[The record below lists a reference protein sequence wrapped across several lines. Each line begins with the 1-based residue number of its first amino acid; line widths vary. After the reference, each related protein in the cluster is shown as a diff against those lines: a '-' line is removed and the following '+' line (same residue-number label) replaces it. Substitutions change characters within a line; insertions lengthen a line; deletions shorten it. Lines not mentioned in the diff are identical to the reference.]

1 MPDQPLN
8 SSTRLLRAGRPRH
21 GWVNTPVTRASTYV
35 FDSVDTWRETRANRE
50 TRRMASYGA
59 RGTDSTFALED
70 ALLELEGGYRAQ
82 LFPTGHAAI
91 ATLLLGLLSPGDHV
105 LMTDAV
111 YEPVRRFCSQH
122 LARFGIAVE
131 FFLPD
136 GSDLAGRLRPET
148 KLIYAECPG
157 SLAFE
162 MMDLPEAA
170 RLARRH
176 GCLLAVDNTWGS
188 GLLYRPLALGAD
200 VSVLAATKYLGGH
213 ADVMMGAIVSSEHA
227 WEAVQ
232 RASVGFGQ
240 TVGADD
246 AYLVL
251 RGMRSLIPR
260 MEMHAGHA
268 MKVAGWLRAQP
279 AVARVL
285 SPALPG
291 DPGYALWR
299 RDCHGTNGLLA
310 VEFVPSISAEAM
322 EAAIDR
328 LQLFGIGASWG
339 GFESLALPVD
349 MAKAR
354 TVADWS
360 GRGAMMR
367 LHVGLEDPD
376 DLVADLRQA
385 LSAISP

>member
-1 MPDQPLN
+1 
-8 SSTRLLRAGRPRH
+8 
-21 GWVNTPVTRASTYV
+21 
-35 FDSVDTWRETRANRE
+35 
-50 TRRMASYGA
+50 
-59 RGTDSTFALED
+59 
-70 ALLELEGGYRAQ
+70 
-82 LFPTGHAAI
+82 
-91 ATLLLGLLSPGDHV
+91 
-105 LMTDAV
+105 
-111 YEPVRRFCSQH
+111 
-122 LARFGIAVE
+122 
-131 FFLPD
+131 
-136 GSDLAGRLRPET
+136 
-148 KLIYAECPG
+148 
-157 SLAFE
+157 
-162 MMDLPEAA
+162 
-170 RLARRH
+170 
-176 GCLLAVDNTWGS
+176 
-188 GLLYRPLALGAD
+188 
-200 VSVLAATKYLGGH
+200 
-213 ADVMMGAIVSSEHA
+213 MMGAIVSSEHA

-322 EAAIDR
+322 EAAINR